1 MKTRTNLWN
10 TLLALLVIFVSAT
23 AFTACSND
31 DDDNNNNNN
40 GYEAGDNTE
49 IKSDYTATT
58 SVKTVVL
65 KKDNE
70 VTIYED
76 FCYKYALELYE
87 GRIDLCA
94 YKRNDGAWKRNCH
107 SYLASTGAY
116 PRYYYNINIKDCGKQ
131 NSVSDV
137 TEVVGVNK
145 GYTFCPDAR
154 PGHGYAACFLTEE
167 NETKHL
173 RLYIS
178 NYKLD
183 SEGAL
188 ESITVQYQLY

>member
-40 GYEAGDNTE
+40 NGYEAGDNTE

-58 SVKTVVL
+58 SVKTAVL

-76 FCYKYALELYE
+76 FCYKYALRLYL
-87 GRIDLCA
+87 GRIELCS
-94 YKRNDGAWKRNCH
+94 YKRGNGAWVYNKYDSS
-107 SYLASTGAY
+107 SY
-116 PRYYYNINIKDCGKQ
+116 YYYNINIKDCGKQ

-137 TEVVGVNK
+137 TEVVNVDNNANRYGVI
-145 GYTFCPDAR
+145 CPDAR